1 MPLRK
6 TDQGWY
12 WGSKGPFP
20 SKDKA
25 LAVARAAY
33 ASGYKEETEMAQN
46 EVAAQFVQCLLHAVT
61 NTHILHL
68 KSRSYSEHMA
78 LGDFYDGLSD
88 LADTFAEAYQGKY
101 GIIEGYTDDYEL
113 PDSAIPY
120 LMEKNDYIK
129 LLRAGLPQDSE
140 LQNIID
146 EIVALI
152 DSTLYKLV
160 NLK

>member
-6 TDQGWY
+6 TDKGWF

-33 ASGYKEETEMAQN
+33 ASGYNEEQEMAHN

-78 LGDFYDGLSD
+78 LGAFYDELSD
-88 LADTFAEAYQGKY
+88 LTDNYAEAYQGKY
-101 GIIEGYTDDYEL
+101 GIIEGYTEDYEL
-113 PDSAIPY
+113 PDLAIPY

>member
-12 WGSKGPFP
+12 WGSKGPFDT
-20 SKDKA
+20 KTKA

-33 ASGYKEETEMAQN
+33 ASGYKEENEMAQN

-88 LADTFAEAYQGKY
+88 LADTYAEAYQGKY
-101 GIIEGYTDDYEL
+101 GIIEGYTDDFEL
-113 PDSAIPY
+113 ADSAIPY

>member
-6 TDQGWY
+6 TDKGWM
-12 WGSKGPFP
+12 WGSQGPFP
-20 SKDKA
+20 SKAKA

-33 ASGYKEETEMAQN
+33 ASGYKEEQEMAQN

-68 KSRSYSEHMA
+68 QSRSYSEHMA

-88 LADTFAEAYQGKY
+88 LADSFAEAYQGKY

-113 PDSAIPY
+113 PGQAIPY

-152 DSTLYKLV
+152 DSTLYKLI

>member
-46 EVAAQFVQCLLHAVT
+46 EIAAQFVQCLLHAVT

-78 LGDFYDGLSD
+78 LGAFYDGLSD
-88 LADTFAEAYQGKY
+88 LADTYAEAYQGKY